1 MSLPIQNSQQQVRT
15 FRLTAVCVLLSMC
28 LATPARVSAD
38 VGAVSRMS
46 GVEAAKANSGSAIK
60 PQVAATVSP
69 YAPAL
74 TTFNIEGKQLK
85 ALAYS
90 ADGTLLVQ
98 LMPIARAMGYT
109 VEDQAGTG
117 DLTLSKPRRVI
128 KLTLYNSSYSVNG
141 LTSSAK
147 TPFVREG
154 STYVPLRQLATMS
167 GYDIVLKGK
176 NSYLL
181 DSRPENELT
190 ISASGE
196 LAVTTEP
203 YSFSIRYPVLSGS
216 AHKEGIDKI
225 NHFLQNKAEGW
236 KTQAEQELVQAW
248 AAYPNKDKI
257 IDYAH
262 ILPYGLQVEW
272 TIAYNEKGLLS
283 LYADTYQYMGESKQ
297 DKNIRYSWT
306 FDLATGEELSLQQV
320 AGNNPNYQTQIN
332 QYINLK
338 IASGEAGP
346 FAPLQFPGIETTSTG
361 WYLLDGRIVV
371 YVQQD
376 AAHFIHD
383 GIFEMRIPL
392 SRISKTEN

>member
-1 MSLPIQNSQQQVRT
+1 MLLPIQKSQKQVLT
-15 FRLTAVCVLLSMC
+15 IRLTAVCVLLSMC
-28 LATPARVSAD
+28 LAIPAQVSAD

-46 GVEAAKANSGSAIK
+46 GGQAAKANSGSAIK
-60 PQVAATVSP
+60 PKVAATVSP
-69 YAPAL
+69 YAPVL

-85 ALAYS
+85 ALAYN

-109 VEDQAGTG
+109 VEDPAGTG

-128 KLTLYNSSYSVNG
+128 KLILNNSTYNVNG

-147 TPFVREG
+147 TPFVRNG
-154 STYVPLRQLATMS
+154 STYVPLRHLANLS
-167 GYDIVLKGK
+167 GYNIVLQGK
-176 NSYLL
+176 NTYILNV
-181 DSRPENELT
+181 RPENELT
-190 ISASGE
+190 ISASDE

-216 AHKEGIDKI
+216 AHKESIDKI
-225 NHFLQNKAEGW
+225 NQFLQNKAEGW
-236 KTQAEQELVQAW
+236 KTQAEQELAQAW
-248 AAYPNKDKI
+248 AAHPSKDKI

-272 TIAYNEKGLLS
+272 TIAFNEKGLLS
-283 LYADTYQYMGESKQ
+283 LYADTYQYMGESRQ
-297 DKNIRYSWT
+297 DKSIRYSWT
-306 FDLATGEELSLQQV
+306 FDLATGEELSLQQI

-346 FAPLQFPGIETTSTG
+346 FAPLQFPGIESSITG

-376 AAHFIHD
+376 AAKFIHD

-392 SRISKTEN
+392 SRISDTEN

>member
-1 MSLPIQNSQQQVRT
+1 
-15 FRLTAVCVLLSMC
+15 
-28 LATPARVSAD
+28 
-38 VGAVSRMS
+38 MS
-46 GVEAAKANSGSAIK
+46 GGQAAKAISASAIK
-60 PQVAATVSP
+60 PQVAAAVSP
-69 YAPAL
+69 YAPVL

-109 VEDQAGTG
+109 VDNHASTG

-147 TPFVREG
+147 IPFVREG

-181 DSRPENELT
+181 NSRPENELT

-216 AHKEGIDKI
+216 ANKEGIDKI

-236 KTQAEQELVQAW
+236 KTQAEQELAQAW
-248 AAYPNKDKI
+248 AAHPSKDKI

-297 DKNIRYSWT
+297 DKSIRYSWT

-320 AGNNPNYQTQIN
+320 AGNNPNYQTRIN
-332 QYINLK
+332 QYVNLR

-346 FAPLQFPGIETTSTG
+346 FAPLQFPGIENSSTG
-361 WYLLDGRIVV
+361 WYLLDGRVVV

-376 AAHFIHD
+376 AAKFIHD
-383 GIFEMRIPL
+383 GIFEIRIPL
-392 SRISKTEN
+392 SRISEIEN